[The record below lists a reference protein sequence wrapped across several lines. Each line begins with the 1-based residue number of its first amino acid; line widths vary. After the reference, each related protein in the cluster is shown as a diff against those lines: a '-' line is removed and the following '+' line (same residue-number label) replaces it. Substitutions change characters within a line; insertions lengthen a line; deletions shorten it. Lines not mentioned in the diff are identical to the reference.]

1 MSFLDGLLE
10 NQPTNLYLLFGG
22 GELAVVAMSED
33 EKATLN
39 DIPLSEI
46 DLPKEV
52 IESEEGSGADKDK
65 ALIAFDPLQRYLAE
79 IRRFSLL
86 SREEEHR
93 LAVDY
98 KEYGNVEAAYKLVT
112 ANLRLV
118 VMIAREYQKAF
129 KNLLDL
135 IQEGNMGLME
145 AVKNFDPYRGVR
157 FPSYAVW
164 WIRAYMIRHIMN
176 DWRMVIGTTQAQRKL
191 FFNLQK
197 EKEKLEAEGLTPG
210 PKLLAQRLNV
220 KEDEVVEM
228 EQRLASRDLSV
239 DMPMGMMRRRPYC
252 IFSGSEGVAGRTD
265 RRDPVPTVVAQE
277 DEEFAGALKDK
288 ELVIFRER
296 LLNEEPL
303 TLREIGKNMISAAKE
318 CGKLKN
324 GSSGNSRLFLGRSLK
339 TSEAQSP
346 EQVRL
351 AGFVFGPPISFFSH
365 SFFSR
370 DSRPRHN
377 RLYAPGKGKTQFEL
391 RVSRTSDS
399 KNHRLG
405 GGKSLQF
412 EKEVEILAPKEKVW
426 NFIWD
431 VDRFIACVPGCKE
444 AKTIEAGKLY
454 WNYGREGGTVSR

>member
-1 MSFLDGLLE
+1 MKSWPSSLCRKTKKPPSTIF
-10 NQPTNLYLLFGG
+10 PFPR
-22 GELAVVAMSED
+22 S
-33 EKATLN
+33 
-39 DIPLSEI
+39 IS
-46 DLPKEV
+46 PKK
-52 IESEEGSGADKDK
+52 SSRAKKSSGADKDK
-65 ALIAFDPLQRYLAE
+65 ALVAFDPLQRYLAE

-176 DWRMVIGTTQAQRKL
+176 DWRMVKIGTTQAQRKL

-239 DMPMGMMRRRPYC
+239 DMPMGDDEEATLLHFLPDQKESPEEQIAETQYQQLLREKM
-252 IFSGSEGVAGRTD
+252 
-265 RRDPVPTVVAQE
+265 
-277 DEEFAGALKDK
+277 EEFAGALKDK

-303 TLREIGKNMISAAKE
+303 TLREIGEKYDISRERVRQIEERVKR
-318 CGKLKN
+318 KLKTFLRKELKDF
-324 GSSGNSRLFLGRSLK
+324 GSTIAG
-339 TSEAQSP
+339 TS
-346 EQVRL
+346 
-351 AGFVFGPPISFFSH
+351 
-365 SFFSR
+365 
-370 DSRPRHN
+370 
-377 RLYAPGKGKTQFEL
+377 
-391 RVSRTSDS
+391 
-399 KNHRLG
+399 
-405 GGKSLQF
+405 
-412 EKEVEILAPKEKVW
+412 
-426 NFIWD
+426 
-431 VDRFIACVPGCKE
+431 
-444 AKTIEAGKLY
+444 
-454 WNYGREGGTVSR
+454 